1 MIKVYITDKSSKLTD
16 NLCSAIDK
24 SKTAIVKGVF
34 DRLKKCREA
43 LAAQTPDV
51 LLLGLALQDGNG
63 IDFCEEVLQEYPDIK
78 ILVLTNDDEYSI
90 TKRVM
95 DNGAF
100 GFIQKNALPEE
111 LIAGICAVANGKYYI
126 GGKIGKQEDEN
137 HVDSP
142 EWLSLLE
149 QEIFKLMEKDNSF
162 CETTE
167 KLIIIVRSV
176 EKYRKLLIMHQLINE
191 KETLSVDTV
200 DEYLKILIEDLL
212 VEGYSNWEIAGK
224 LNINIDTV
232 RVYRMDLI
240 LKLGAKN
247 SMMFVKKKTDDITKF
262 TPREMQ
268 LMRLIAAGF
277 TNKEIANK
285 LYLAVETIKT
295 SRRELILKS
304 DAKSSMALIMDALR
318 QGLIKLEDIDALL
331 QNDF

>member
-16 NLCSAIDK
+16 NLCSTINK
-24 SKTAIVKGVF
+24 SEIAKVKGVF

-63 IDFCEEVLQEYPDIK
+63 IDFCEEVLQKYPDTK

-95 DNGAF
+95 DNGAS

-111 LIAGICAVANGKYYI
+111 LIAGICAVANGKNYY
-126 GGKIGKQEDEN
+126 GGKIGIQENDDQVE
-137 HVDSP
+137 SP
-142 EWLSLLE
+142 EWLSNLE
-149 QEIFKLMEKDNSF
+149 QEIYDLMEEDSSNY
-162 CETTE
+162 ETTE
-167 KLIIIVRSV
+167 KLTLIIRSV
-176 EKYRKLLIMHQLINE
+176 DKYRKLLIRYQLINE
-191 KETLSVDTV
+191 KETLSADTI
-200 DEYLKILIEDLL
+200 DKYLKILIEDLL
-212 VEGYSNWEIAGK
+212 AEGYSNWEIAGK

-240 LKLGAKN
+240 LKLGSKN

-277 TNKEIANK
+277 TNKEIAKK
-285 LYLAVETIKT
+285 LYLAVDTIKT

-304 DAKSSMALIMDALR
+304 GAKSTMAMIMDALR

-331 QNDF
+331 